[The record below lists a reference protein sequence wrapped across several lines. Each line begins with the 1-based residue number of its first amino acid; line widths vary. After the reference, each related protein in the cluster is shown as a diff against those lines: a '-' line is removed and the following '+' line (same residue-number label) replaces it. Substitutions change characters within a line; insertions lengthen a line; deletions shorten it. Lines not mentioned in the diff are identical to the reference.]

1 MSAMRRVRIPR
12 PGITLI
18 VALGAAAALLT
29 ACSPSGSDAAP
40 ASVPAQGPKAS
51 AGPADT
57 APGWGHIHNLALDG
71 DTLFLGTHEGLW
83 QQDPQQEPVLL
94 SQPPFDVMGLTRT
107 GDRWLASGHPG
118 PGMDGPGNLG
128 LVASDDG
135 GVTWQPVS
143 LSGEVDFHRLT
154 AAGDVVIGLPAHDG
168 RLLRSEDGG
177 QTWDDLGTAALYDL
191 AVDPT
196 APEIVVATTAEGPVR
211 STDGGR
217 TFTPITSP
225 ALLAFLAWTDSGL
238 YAASVDGQILL
249 SIDSGAT
256 WDVRGTL
263 GGQPEALAADGSRVV
278 AVVADAVVESTDA
291 GFKFSPRLTGV
302 GQH

>member
-1 MSAMRRVRIPR
+1 MSVTRRVRVPR
-12 PGITLI
+12 PGITLLA
-18 VALGAAAALLT
+18 ALGAAAALLT
-29 ACSPSGSDAAP
+29 ACSSTGSDSAA
-40 ASVPAQGPKAS
+40 ASAPVQGPKAS
-51 AGPADT
+51 AGPAA

-71 DTLFLGTHEGLW
+71 DTLFLGSHEGLW
-83 QQDPQQEPVLL
+83 QQEPQQEPFLV

-118 PGMDGPGNLG
+118 PDMDAPGNLG
-128 LVASDDG
+128 LVASGDD

-143 LSGEVDFHRLT
+143 LSGEVDFHRVV
-154 AAGDVVIGLPAHDG
+154 AAGDVVIGLPSHDG

-177 QTWDDLGTAALYDL
+177 QTWDDLGTPPLYDL

-196 APEIVVATTAEGPVR
+196 APEIVVATTADGPVR

-217 TFTPITSP
+217 TFSPITSS
-225 ALLAFLAWTDSGL
+225 ALLALVAWTDSGL
-238 YAASVDGQILL
+238 YAASVDGQIFL
-249 SIDSGAT
+249 STDSGAT
-256 WDVRGTL
+256 WDSRGSL

-278 AVVADAVVESTDA
+278 AAVADAVVESTD
-291 GFKFSPRLTGV
+291 GGVTFRPRLTGV